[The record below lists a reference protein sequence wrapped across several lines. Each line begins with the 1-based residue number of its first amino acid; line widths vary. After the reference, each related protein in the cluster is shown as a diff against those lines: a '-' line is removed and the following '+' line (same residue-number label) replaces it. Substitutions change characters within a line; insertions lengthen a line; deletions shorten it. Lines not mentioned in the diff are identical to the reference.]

1 MLPFSPPLIGEEEIQ
16 EVVDTLRSG
25 WLSTGPKAKLF
36 EEEFAD
42 KVGAESALALN
53 SCTAGLHLSLAA
65 LGIGP
70 GDEVIVPS
78 MTFCATA
85 NVVVHLGAVP
95 VIVDVEP
102 DTLNISPDSARDAM
116 TERTKAIMPVHYA
129 GHPADMDAIRKL
141 AQERCVAIVEDAA
154 HAVTAKHRGEFI
166 GSGANPAAFSF
177 YATKNLTTGEGGMLT
192 GATDFIDRCRTLS
205 LHGMSRDAYRRYD
218 DGGSWQY
225 EVTEPGYKCN
235 MSDIQASIGIWQLR
249 KIAGFQDRRR
259 EIVARY
265 TAAFSSRP
273 ELQCPVE
280 RDTVESSW
288 HLYVLRL
295 NPDLLQIDRA
305 QFIVELRERN
315 IATSVHY
322 IPLHMQ
328 PYYRDR
334 FGLSPVDFPVATQA
348 YENMLSLPLNVCM
361 TDEDVDDVIAAVLE
375 ISSEFA
381 Q

>member
-25 WLSTGPKAKLF
+25 WLSTGPKVKLF

-42 KVGAESALALN
+42 KVGSESALALN

-85 NVVVHLGAVP
+85 NVVVHLGATP

-102 DTLNISPDSARDAM
+102 DTLNISPDCARDGM

-129 GHPADMDAIRKL
+129 GHPADMDAVRAIAADRG
-141 AQERCVAIVEDAA
+141 VAIVEDAA
-154 HAVTAKHRGEFI
+154 HAVTAKHRGEFV

-192 GATDFIDRCRTLS
+192 GPPDFIDRCRTLS

-218 DGGSWQY
+218 AGGSWYY

-249 KIAGFQDRRR
+249 KIAAFQERRR

-265 TAAFSSRP
+265 TAAFSSRS
-273 ELQCPVE
+273 ELQCPIE
-280 RDTVESSW
+280 RDTVESAW

-295 NPDLLQIDRA
+295 SPDLLQIDRA
-305 QFIVELRERN
+305 QFIEELRERN

-334 FGLSPVDFPVATQA
+334 FGLSPSDFPVATQA
-348 YENMLSLPLNVCM
+348 YENMFSLPLNVCM

-375 ISSEFA
+375 ISFEFA
-381 Q
+381 R